1 MASLFTA
8 ACILAVGDAASKTG
22 AASSRQISQRTH
34 KYFPSPA
41 KPMIFAQTGF
51 TNTLPVACAMYSSAV
66 DSQSRLISGSSGKKW
81 PLCSSA
87 DATTTV
93 KSGYLAPKGSLTTT
107 PVTRSMILSVNGG
120 SRAKNTSS
128 ASASMA
134 TTTTMASASS
144 TSIGSVDT
152 K

>member
-1 MASLFTA
+1 MKPKRSENTIWGNKK
-8 ACILAVGDAASKTG
+8 CGEGSTTTTDHS
-22 AASSRQISQRTH
+22 
-34 KYFPSPA
+34 FPSGA
-41 KPMIFAQTGF
+41 D
-51 TNTLPVACAMYSSAV
+51 NTVVYSSAV

-93 KSGYLAPKGSLTTT
+93 KSGYLALKGSLTTT
-107 PVTRSMILSVNGG
+107 SVTRSMILSVNGG